1 MCSRCYICGEEVETV
16 NHLFLQ
22 CRITSQLW
30 RIFISLGGFAW
41 AMRNKITHIFCT
53 LGEKQGW
60 ELQIKI
66 DGGLTRLV
74 FGGLF
79 GKKEILDV
87 LRAGA
92 LIFKRS
98 N

>member
-1 MCSRCYICGEEVETV
+1 MCSRCYLCGEEVETV

-41 AMRNKITHIFCT
+41 AMPNRIMH
-53 LGEKQGW
+53 LLYSWGEVGVGAADRDRWRIVQ
-60 ELQIKI
+60 
-66 DGGLTRLV
+66 TV

-79 GKKEILDV
+79 GKKEMM
-87 LRAGA
+87 
-92 LIFKRS
+92 F
-98 N
+98 